1 MCVCTAWIIRLAMG
15 MLMPALAGASTVHV
29 ASGLLQGSLHDGVD
43 RYLGIPYA
51 APPTGFL
58 RWAAPQPARAW
69 AGVRPA
75 IAYGASCPQALTP
88 DGFGPWSR
96 EYVVQ
101 GAVSEDCLTLN
112 IWTPSRARHERL
124 PVMVWIHGGAFVS
137 GSGSV
142 AIYDGEALARH
153 GVVVVTINYRL
164 GPLGFAA
171 FEELANEGGG
181 GANFGLQDMV
191 AALRWVHENIH
202 AFGGDAAR
210 VTMAGQSAGAM
221 AVHQLLDSRQAKGL
235 FSRAI
240 AQSGIID
247 LPLPTRQEAWKRG
260 QDLKRALHVTRL
272 AQLRAMPAE
281 RILAAHL
288 SDSKSPGELYGPVV
302 DGVIVSGSSA
312 SPGHGTA
319 RNRVPVLVG
328 MTADEGVLS
337 PDYFAI
343 SREAFRAKL
352 EKRTG
357 RLSGDLL
364 DLLPAHSDEQALA
377 SNRAFTRDYG
387 LASLI
392 DWASDWH
399 AVTGQKAFAYFFS
412 HVEPGPDARKYGAF
426 HSSEI
431 PYVFE
436 TLSQAPSRPYT
447 RMDHVLAGQMAGY
460 WVNFIEHGDPN
471 GAPLPVWQAISFG
484 QPSVLDFGDGAPTA
498 LMIDRLVELL
508 LPAMRNSSRRSIF

>member
-1 MCVCTAWIIRLAMG
+1 MRVCTAWIIRLAMG
-15 MLMPALAGASTVHV
+15 MLVPALAGASTVHV
-29 ASGLLQGSLHDGVD
+29 ASGLLQGSSRDGVD

-75 IAYGASCPQALTP
+75 IAFGASCPQALTP

-112 IWTPSRARHERL
+112 VWVPSRSRHSAL
-124 PVMVWIHGGAFVS
+124 PVMVWIHGGAFMA

-142 AIYDGEALARH
+142 AIYDGEALARQ

-171 FEELANEGGG
+171 FEELAQDSGG
-181 GANFGLQDMV
+181 GANFGLQDIV

-202 AFGGDAAR
+202 AFGGDATQ

-221 AVHQLLDSRQAKGL
+221 AVHQLLGSRQATGL

-240 AQSGIID
+240 AQSGLID
-247 LPLPTRQEAWKRG
+247 LPLPTRQEAWRRG
-260 QDLKRALHVTRL
+260 QDLKRALHATDL
-272 AQLRAMPAE
+272 TQLRAMPAE
-281 RILAAHL
+281 RILQAHL
-288 SDSKSPGELYGPVV
+288 PGPPSPGELYGPVV
-302 DGVIVSGSSA
+302 DGVFVSDSSA

-343 SREAFRAKL
+343 TQREFRTKVQERAGKL
-352 EKRTG
+352 SK
-357 RLSGDLL
+357 DLL
-364 DLLPAHSDEQALA
+364 VLLPAGSDEQALA
-377 SNRAFTRDYG
+377 SNRIFTRDYG

-392 DWASDWH
+392 DWASAWH
-399 AVTGQKAFAYFFS
+399 AASGQKAFAYFFS
-412 HVEPGPDARKYGAF
+412 HVEPGPDSGKYGAF

-431 PYVFE
+431 PYAFE
-436 TLSQAPSRPYT
+436 TLSKAPWRPYS
-447 RMDHVLAGQMAGY
+447 RVDHVLAVQMSGY
-460 WVNFIEHGDPN
+460 WVNFIKHGDPN
-471 GAPLPVWQAISFG
+471 GAPLPVWQAVSSG
-484 QPSVLDFGDGAPTA
+484 QPFVLNFGEGAPTA
-498 LMIDRLVELL
+498 LAIGRPVELL
-508 LPAMRNSSRRSIF
+508 LPIMRSGSRHSIF